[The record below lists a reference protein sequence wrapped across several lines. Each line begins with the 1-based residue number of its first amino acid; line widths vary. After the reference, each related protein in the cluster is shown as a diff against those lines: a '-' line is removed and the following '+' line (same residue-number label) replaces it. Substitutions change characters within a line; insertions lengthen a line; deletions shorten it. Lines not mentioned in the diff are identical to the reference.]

1 MHLVRWKGSRPV
13 DPRALMGELSGLRL
27 DGHTW
32 GNGPGDRYAAHVH
45 RYDKTLIVLEGS
57 IDFIL
62 PEEGHTLRLEIGD
75 RLELAAGTVHAAL
88 VGEQGVTC
96 WEAQRL
102 AGSDSGRG

>member
-1 MHLVRWKGSRPV
+1 LK
-13 DPRALMGELSGLRL
+13 
-27 DGHTW
+27 
-32 GNGPGDRYAAHVH
+32 DRS
-45 RYDKTLIVLEGS
+45 T
-57 IDFIL
+57 IL